1 MPAPER
7 RNMIWI
13 EDVKDVTEEA
23 PEEREKP
30 ATREKARCSNRK
42 PDPYERTR
50 AAVYAS
56 GNRWAIENF
65 EATHN

>member
-13 EDVKDVTEEA
+13 EDVKDVTEAA
-23 PEEREKP
+23 PDEEREEP
-30 ATREKARCSNRK
+30 ATRERARCHRK